1 MNKDIIGKYFKR
13 DDQEKHGNY
22 IAYHILNF
30 NGKYY
35 EATYY
40 SLGLGTAIKENNLEL
55 QPEFYN
61 APNFK
66 EITKNEFEL
75 IEYLYKVSGKFEYD
89 NK

>member
-1 MNKDIIGKYFKR
+1 MNKNVIGKYFKR
-13 DDQEKHGNY
+13 YDLEKRGVY

-40 SLGLGTAIKENNLEL
+40 SLDQGSAIKENSLEL
-55 QPEFYN
+55 QPGFYN

-66 EITKNEFEL
+66 EISKAEFES
-75 IEYLYKVSGKFEYD
+75 IEYLYKVSGRFEYD

>member
-1 MNKDIIGKYFKR
+1 MNKDVIGKYYKR
-13 DDQEKHGNY
+13 DDQEKYGNY

-35 EATYY
+35 ETTYY
-40 SLGLGTAIKENNLEL
+40 SLGLGVAIKENNLEL
-55 QPEFYN
+55 QSDFYK

-66 EITKNEFEL
+66 EITKEEFEL
-75 IEYLYKVSGKFEYD
+75 IEYLYNTSGKFEYE